1 MSSRRNNY
9 KDLEVEINLM
19 SQGEGQLGRQLSV
32 TGAEG
37 GRGRVR
43 GDENKEVT
51 TSKDAGVYCR

>member
-1 MSSRRNNY
+1 
-9 KDLEVEINLM
+9 M
-19 SQGEGQLGRQLSV
+19 SQGEVQLGKKPSV

-51 TSKDAGVYCR
+51 TRKDAEVYCR